1 MEGVT
6 LDHFNKLKP
15 STIPMAQFH
24 SQLSDES
31 DHDARTTATNLLILI
46 QFIITKNDSSIL
58 DNHMGSYGW
67 LRKSVLL

>member
-1 MEGVT
+1 MEGVA
-6 LDHFNKLKP
+6 LDNFNKLKP

-24 SQLSDES
+24 SHLSDE
-31 DHDARTTATNLLILI
+31 DDQDARTTATYLLILI